1 MGLPSVM
8 TSYEPGGKTS
18 GALGLCQLGWSAE
31 LVLVELGAPT
41 FNVWPADS
49 AQLLTTSGQT
59 GGAHGSSWQDGAS
72 TLQSVAVLETGH
84 NREVSAPGK
93 HLPQL

>member
-1 MGLPSVM
+1 M
-8 TSYEPGGKTS
+8 S

-31 LVLVELGAPT
+31 LVLVELGAST

-49 AQLLTTSGQT
+49 ARLLTTSGQT

-72 TLQSVAVLETGH
+72 CRGRHSAVSGSVGDWAQQGGECP
-84 NREVSAPGK
+84 R
-93 HLPQL
+93 